1 MENLTNSAEEVL
13 IDSLSFKLPSS
24 GQYIQDRRSC
34 TFHTEGSN
42 TYSAAAGTKVIRF
55 RLAQDGSWLDPSTL
69 RIMFDVVN
77 GDGFPDVRR
86 LRPIGKAHAFFRRL
100 RISVRGQ
107 IIEDIDNYNRVS
119 EMFHILQTAHSR
131 ANDSAEEFGYNGI
144 EQLYNVALHPGI
156 GQASQTIMFKPLCGL
171 FQQTKYLPLRYA
183 PLEIELEL
191 ADVLDPIISDFYVE
205 GDVEVPAR
213 FKASNTSV
221 LWKIENC
228 MVKVDLCTLDNALEN
243 SYVSHFMGGKTI
255 NIVYNTFIST
265 LQTVVAAETQIN
277 VSRSLSKM
285 KSVFV
290 SLDKGFAVGDGRRTY
305 YNKFWNNFWS
315 PNAGTFLTPWTT
327 HTGEKFSHFQLQI
340 GSKLFPEYPIK
351 THCEAFYSLRKALG
365 IQANNLHSI
374 DIDGNDY
381 RNNKF
386 IVGIDTEK
394 LLGLSFTGMNTRN
407 NLMTV
412 HLKTQTGI
420 YQADRMHIILLAE
433 QIVELGDT
441 GCMVYD

>member
-24 GQYIQDRRSC
+24 GQYVQDRRSV

-42 TYSAAAGTKVIRF
+42 TYSATAGTKVIRF
-55 RLAQDGSWLDPSTL
+55 RLAGDGSWLDPSTF

-77 GDGFPDVRR
+77 ADGSPGTKR

-119 EMFHILQTAHSR
+119 EMFHILQTRHSR
-131 ANDSAEEFGYNGI
+131 SNDMIEEFGYNYDI
-144 EQLYNVALHPGI
+144 EDMNTVDLFPGI
-156 GQASQTIMFKPLCGL
+156 QNSQTVMFQPLCGL

-191 ADVLDPIISDFYVE
+191 ADVLDPIINLETPFL
-205 GDVEVPAR
+205 A
-213 FKASNTSV
+213 ANTSQ

-265 LQTVVAAETQIN
+265 LQTVVSADTQIN

-290 SLDKGFAVGDGRRTY
+290 TLDKDYAIGDARETF
-305 YNKFWNNFWS
+305 YNKSWNNFWS
-315 PNAGTFLTPWTT
+315 PNAGTDLTDALT
-327 HTGEKFSHFQLQI
+327 HTSEKFSHFQLQI

-374 DIDGNDY
+374 DIDGNSY

-386 IVGIDTEK
+386 IIGIDTEK

-412 HLKTQTGI
+412 HLKTQIGDFK
-420 YQADRMHIILLAE
+420 ADRMHIILLAE
-433 QIVELGDT
+433 QIVELGDS

>member
-24 GQYIQDRRSC
+24 GQYVTDRCSC

-42 TYSAAAGTKVIRF
+42 SYSATAGTKVIRF
-55 RLAQDGSWLDPSTL
+55 RLAGDGSWLDPSTF

-77 GDGFPDVRR
+77 ASDDPATKK

-119 EMFHILQTAHSR
+119 EMFHILQTKHSR
-131 ANDSAEEFGYNGI
+131 ANDMIEEFGYNDDI
-144 EQLYNVALHPGI
+144 SKLNDATMLPGI
-156 GQASQTIMFKPLCGL
+156 GTSSQTVMFQPLCGL

-191 ADVLDPIISDFYVE
+191 ADVLDPIVNLDTTFL
-205 GDVEVPAR
+205 DT
-213 FKASNTSV
+213 NTSL

-265 LQTVVAAETQIN
+265 LQTVVAADTQIN

-290 SLDKGFAVGDGRRTY
+290 TLDKAFTTERKNH
-305 YNKFWNNFWS
+305 YNKSWNNFWS
-315 PNAGTFLTPWTT
+315 PNSGVGLTTT
-327 HTGEKFSHFQLQI
+327 LNTTGGERFSHFQLQI

-351 THCEAFYSLRKALG
+351 THAEAFYSLRKALG

-374 DIDGNDY
+374 DIDGNEY

-394 LLGLSFTGMNTRN
+394 LL
-407 NLMTV
+407 
-412 HLKTQTGI
+412 
-420 YQADRMHIILLAE
+420 
-433 QIVELGDT
+433 
-441 GCMVYD
+441 

>member
-1 MENLTNSAEEVL
+1 
-13 IDSLSFKLPSS
+13 
-24 GQYIQDRRSC
+24 
-34 TFHTEGSN
+34 
-42 TYSAAAGTKVIRF
+42 
-55 RLAQDGSWLDPSTL
+55 
-69 RIMFDVVN
+69 
-77 GDGFPDVRR
+77 
-86 LRPIGKAHAFFRRL
+86 
-100 RISVRGQ
+100 
-107 IIEDIDNYNRVS
+107 
-119 EMFHILQTAHSR
+119 
-131 ANDSAEEFGYNGI
+131 
-144 EQLYNVALHPGI
+144 
-156 GQASQTIMFKPLCGL
+156 
-171 FQQTKYLPLRYA
+171 
-183 PLEIELEL
+183 
-191 ADVLDPIISDFYVE
+191 
-205 GDVEVPAR
+205 
-213 FKASNTSV
+213 
-221 LWKIENC
+221 

-265 LQTVVAAETQIN
+265 LQTVVSADTQIN

-290 SLDKGFAVGDGRRTY
+290 TLDKNFLDADARSTF
-305 YNKFWNNFWS
+305 YNKSWNNFWS
-315 PNAGTFLTPWTT
+315 PNAGTTLTETLT
-327 HTGEKFSHFQLQI
+327 HGGERFSHFQLQI

-374 DIDGNDY
+374 DIDGNEY

-386 IVGIDTEK
+386 IIGIDTEK

-412 HLKTQTGI
+412 HLKTQI
-420 YQADRMHIILLAE
+420 NDFKADRMHIILLAE

>member
-1 MENLTNSAEEVL
+1 M
-13 IDSLSFKLPSS
+13 
-24 GQYIQDRRSC
+24 
-34 TFHTEGSN
+34 N
-42 TYSAAAGTKVIRF
+42 TVDLF
-55 RLAQDGSWLDPSTL
+55 
-69 RIMFDVVN
+69 
-77 GDGFPDVRR
+77 
-86 LRPIGKAHAFFRRL
+86 
-100 RISVRGQ
+100 
-107 IIEDIDNYNRVS
+107 
-119 EMFHILQTAHSR
+119 
-131 ANDSAEEFGYNGI
+131 
-144 EQLYNVALHPGI
+144 PGI
-156 GQASQTIMFKPLCGL
+156 QNSQTVMFQPLCGL

-191 ADVLDPIISDFYVE
+191 ADVLDPLINLETPFLA
-205 GDVEVPAR
+205 G
-213 FKASNTSV
+213 NTSQ

-265 LQTVVAAETQIN
+265 LQTVVSADTQIN

-290 SLDKGFAVGDGRRTY
+290 TLDKDYAIGDARETF
-305 YNKFWNNFWS
+305 YNKSWNNFWS
-315 PNAGTFLTPWTT
+315 PNAGTDLTDALT
-327 HTGEKFSHFQLQI
+327 HTSEKFSHFQLQI

-374 DIDGNDY
+374 DIDGNEY

-386 IVGIDTEK
+386 IIGIDTEK

-412 HLKTQTGI
+412 HLKTQI
-420 YQADRMHIILLAE
+420 DDFKADRMHIILLAE
-433 QIVELGDT
+433 QIVELGDS

>member
-24 GQYIQDRRSC
+24 GQYVTDRRSC

-42 TYSAAAGTKVIRF
+42 SYSATAGTKVIRF
-55 RLAQDGSWLDPSTL
+55 RLAGDGSWLDPSTF

-77 GDGFPDVRR
+77 NDLLASTKK

-119 EMFHILQTAHSR
+119 EMFHCLQTRHSR
-131 ANDSAEEFGYNGI
+131 NNDAIEEFGYNYDI
-144 EQLYNVALHPGI
+144 EDMTTVDLFPGI
-156 GQASQTIMFKPLCGL
+156 QNSQTVMFQPLCGL

-191 ADVLDPIISDFYVE
+191 ADVLDPIINLETPFL
-205 GDVEVPAR
+205 A
-213 FKASNTSV
+213 ANTSQ

-265 LQTVVAAETQIN
+265 LQTVVSADTQIN

-290 SLDKGFAVGDGRRTY
+290 TLDKDFADSDARATF
-305 YNKFWNNFWS
+305 YNKSWNNFWS
-315 PNAGTFLTPWTT
+315 PNAGTDLTNALT
-327 HTGEKFSHFQLQI
+327 HTSEKFSHFQLQI

-374 DIDGNDY
+374 DIDGNSY

-386 IVGIDTEK
+386 IIGIDTEK

-412 HLKTQTGI
+412 HLKTQI
-420 YQADRMHIILLAE
+420 DDFKADRMHIILLAE
-433 QIVELGDT
+433 QIVELGDS